1 MEESEFTEEQII
13 YGLPRVEQ
21 EASVSSVLTGG
32 SATAHE
38 NQTPQAHRGAVCQAS
53 GTRRAGP
60 TLQWSNRRI
69 AGASNSIR
77 PCRAS
82 VHGVKRLLSCSC
94 GSSSFWHRRKCD
106 QQIHNYTGIS
116 KTR

>member
-13 YGLPRVEQ
+13 YGLSRVEQ

-38 NQTPQAHRGAVCQAS
+38 NQTPQAHRGAVCHAS
-53 GTRRAGP
+53 GTRRSGP
-60 TLQWSNRRI
+60 TLEGSNRRI

-77 PCRAS
+77 PSRAS
-82 VHGVKRLLSCSC
+82 FHEANHFLS
-94 GSSSFWHRRKCD
+94 
-106 QQIHNYTGIS
+106 
-116 KTR
+116 